1 MLYEAKKKAVEF
13 LKEKFMVMQELGMHT
28 SRKNMKLPL
37 LNIADYEKYHSYIVR
52 LQWRSTTVKR
62 GQ

>member
-1 MLYEAKKKAVEF
+1 MLYEAKKKVVEF

-52 LQWRSTTVKR
+52 L
-62 GQ
+62 